1 MHGIQ
6 NFPTPIE
13 GHSLYEFKKLVENYK
28 IFDVSFGY
36 SDHIESNNILSSILP
51 MIAFSLGASIIEKH
65 FTDDLK
71 KELIIILQ
79 WINIK
84 LNYLLRTSML

>member
-6 NFPTPIE
+6 NFPTLSRGI
-13 GHSLYEFKKLVENYK
+13 LYTNLKACWKLQ

-65 FTDDLK
+65 
-71 KELIIILQ
+71 LQ
-79 WINIK
+79 MI
-84 LNYLLRTSML
+84 

>member
-36 SDHIESNNILSSILP
+36 SDHIESNNILSGL
-51 MIAFSLGASIIEKH
+51 E
-65 FTDDLK
+65 
-71 KELIIILQ
+71 
-79 WINIK
+79 
-84 LNYLLRTSML
+84 RTGSTVSV